1 MFDNS
6 RYSLTRYS
14 LSTEKHVVE
23 VAESF
28 TENMVAVA
36 GAAIPVDTW
45 EKFYGAIQ
53 ATTRGT
59 ISVPSALEVNE
70 GLTASIKAVADV
82 VTTAGVMEVVTAA
95 ARALKNIPDAL
106 TGEIALAGKG
116 YASKNIPAPASER
129 EALAASVFVSK
140 DKFFTTVVSEALGAV
155 TAATSQTTET
165 ARVQITIPP
174 GGELRIDSEYF
185 TVTLNGENVLH
196 EQSGDWINL
205 SPELL
210 RLIIESATGGGLTG
224 DIIFTERFL

>member
-14 LSTEKHVVE
+14 LSTEKHVIE
-23 VAESF
+23 VTESF

-45 EKFYGAIQ
+45 EKFYAAIQ
-53 ATTRGT
+53 AVTRGT
-59 ISVPSALEVNE
+59 ISVPSAMLAAE
-70 GLTASIKAVADV
+70 GLEATAKAVAN
-82 VTTAGVMEVVTAA
+82 VVTAA
-95 ARALKNIPDAL
+95 SVEEHLSAAARVLKNIPDTLDGKIVLTAKPYVSKDTPTSASGRGAL
-106 TGEIALAGKG
+106 N
-116 YASKNIPAPASER
+116 ASA
-129 EALAASVFVSK
+129 FVSK
-140 DKFFTTVVSEALGAV
+140 DKLFTTVVSEALGAV

-185 TVTLNGENVLH
+185 TVTLNGENVLN

-210 RLIIESATGGGLTG
+210 RLIIESAIGGNLTG

>member
-14 LSTEKHVVE
+14 LSAEKRVVE

-45 EKFYGAIQ
+45 EKFYAAIE

-59 ISVPSALEVNE
+59 ISVPSTITASE
-70 GLTASIKAVADV
+70 GLSATIKAVANM
-82 VTTAGVMEVVTAA
+82 VTAAGMMETLAAA
-95 ARALKNIPDAL
+95 ARALKNIPDVL
-106 TGEIALAGKG
+106 VGELAITAKS
-116 YASKNIPAPASER
+116 Y
-129 EALAASVFVSK
+129 VSK
-140 DKFFTTVVSEALGAV
+140 DTPTSASGAGALDAYAFASKDKLFETIVSEAMGASA
-155 TAATSQTTET
+155 AATSQTTET
-165 ARVQITIPP
+165 ARVEITIPP

-185 TVTLNGENVLH
+185 TVTLDGENVLH
-196 EQSGDWINL
+196 AQSGDWINL

-210 RLIIESATGGGLTG
+210 RLIIESAIGGNLTG